1 MLPAS
6 INNDSTI
13 DNDMDFIDKILNFIT
28 DRNRRLSSKAAIGI
42 LALMSV
48 VVLDNVT
55 GFSYYYNKNRQL
67 EQLETIKILLSD
79 STLTVETRQKLVVL
93 ESHVLD
99 RKSIIDYSL
108 SFFKNISLTSSK
120 QSQDTI
126 NNNPKIIRNNI
137 WFLLSTSGI
146 YILTTIFV
154 VPVFLITDRKT
165 PFWKLF
171 ASMLIFT
178 IVMFVTSWFFYWLFD
193 NILPDRLFGSW
204 TWNYIVNFILQ
215 IGLIIG
221 MYFAT
226 TTINKS
232 NASR

>member
-1 MLPAS
+1 
-6 INNDSTI
+6 
-13 DNDMDFIDKILNFIT
+13 MDFIYKFLNFIT
-28 DRNRRLSSKAAIGI
+28 DSNRRLSSKAAIVI
-42 LALMSV
+42 LLLVSV

-67 EQLETIKILLSD
+67 EQLEAIKILLSD
-79 STLTVETRQKLVVL
+79 STLTTETRQKLVVL

-108 SFFKNISLTSSK
+108 SFLKNISLASSK
-120 QSQDTI
+120 QSQNTI

-146 YILTTIFV
+146 YILTTILV
-154 VPVFLITDRKT
+154 VPVLFITDRKT

-178 IVMFVTSWFFYWLFD
+178 IV
-193 NILPDRLFGSW
+193 
-204 TWNYIVNFILQ
+204 
-215 IGLIIG
+215 LIH
-221 MYFAT
+221 
-226 TTINKS
+226 
-232 NASR
+232 